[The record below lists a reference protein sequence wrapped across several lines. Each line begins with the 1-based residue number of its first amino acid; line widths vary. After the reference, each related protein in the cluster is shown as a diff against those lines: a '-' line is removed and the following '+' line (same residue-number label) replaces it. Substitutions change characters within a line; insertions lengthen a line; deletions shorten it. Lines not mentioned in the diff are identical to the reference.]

1 MSIFES
7 LENLNVSEECF
18 NEIMTLIEKE
28 VSSEEKRAYINKF
41 MKDTNNIYNNDKE
54 LQYSIQHPNK
64 KFIEK
69 LDKYMDQEEKRPLDQ
84 EKIEQNKKLHN
95 LSTPEGRKHY
105 IDVVKFERRNQGK

>member
-18 NEIMTLIEKE
+18 DEIITLIEKE
-28 VSSEEKRAYINKF
+28 ISSKEKTAYINKF
-41 MKDTNNIYNNDKE
+41 IKDTNNIYDNDKE

-69 LDKYMDQEEKRPLDQ
+69 LDKHIEQEENRPLDQ
-84 EKIEQNKKLHN
+84 EKIEKNKKTIYN
-95 LSTPEGRKHY
+95 VNSPEW
-105 IDVVKFERRNQGK
+105 RRGIINDAKLKRGQ